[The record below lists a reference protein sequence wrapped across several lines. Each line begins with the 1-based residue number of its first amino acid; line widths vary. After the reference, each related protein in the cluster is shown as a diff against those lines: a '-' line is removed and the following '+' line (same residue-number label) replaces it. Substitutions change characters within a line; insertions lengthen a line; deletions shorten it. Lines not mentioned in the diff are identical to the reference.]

1 MGRRPHDILVSKMER
16 KRNWR
21 DSRDRDRLAVNLGFK
36 FEFNRK
42 KNVCLLLN
50 THVYIR
56 PNLNKVRSVDTKESL
71 IEFNTY

>member
-42 KNVCLLLN
+42 KMFVC
-50 THVYIR
+50 YIR

-71 IEFNTY
+71 IDFNTY